1 MKFAAAALLSTMAIA
16 ADNTLPSPFDFQVKY
31 AETKTFQ
38 KVIVMQLT
46 MPNDSTMGINL
57 GESMA
62 GSDSIMCT
70 VVGTGVVG
78 CFDMT
83 LPAEKDVKEN
93 ILTVNV
99 PEKEGLTKITLT
111 RALETKDEADF
122 VVPLDTDFTVSW
134 TINDKSSKL
143 SDEPTQTGT
152 GLKLNIPSTGEQTS
166 FMSINGASSMLA
178 SAGVAM
184 ALLAVSF

>member
-1 MKFAAAALLSTMAIA
+1 M
-16 ADNTLPSPFDFQVKY
+16 
-31 AETKTFQ
+31 
-38 KVIVMQLT
+38 VMQLT
-46 MPNDSTMGINL
+46 MPAESTMSINL
-57 GESMA
+57 GESMT
-62 GSDSIMCT
+62 GSDSIMCS
-70 VVGTGVVG
+70 VAQEGVVG

-83 LPAEKDVKEN
+83 LPSDKDVKEN
-93 ILTVNV
+93 LVTVNV
-99 PEKEGLTKITLT
+99 PDGEGITKVTLT
-111 RALETKDEADF
+111 RALDTKDETDF

-143 SDEPTQTGT
+143 SDEPTHTGT
-152 GLKLNIPSTGEQTS
+152 GLKLNIPATGEQTT